1 MFNILSIQDL
11 KRTGFSKIKEM
22 LKIDQEILLQERGKD
37 AGVILDMDYY
47 NHLRECELEMSLFKA
62 KADIANGNYS
72 TDVQE
77 HIKSLD
83 NV

>member
-1 MFNILSIQDL
+1 MLSIQDL

-22 LKIDQEILLQERGKD
+22 LQNDHEVLLQERGKD

-47 NHLRECELEMSLFKA
+47 NHLRECELEISLLKA
-62 KADIANGNYS
+62 RQDIADGKYS
-72 TDVQE
+72 TDVDA
-77 HIKSLD
+77 HIKSLE